1 MPPLLLLPA
10 VCAISRACCR
20 PNVKQQQQFACMH
33 AFDQHLS
40 LPCRCTTPRPPSPPC
55 LQVRKTFEDLYAEAL
70 RMNAGNPSLAP
81 YSQVVRKQI
90 LTTAHSG
97 AAAGE
102 VVALPAGK
110 DAAAAAAAG
119 EHDPSSVLAAAYE
132 AESSSSSITS
142 SSRPWGS
149 GGQQRSPRPG
159 LGQRGSGGLRSHPI
173 GSLLDLACMADAPDP
188 SPLPAARS
196 GGGGSASERTWRSRL
211 YCLLQRLWLASNAA
225 RGDAQ
230 HELEEMAVLV

>member
-1 MPPLLLLPA
+1 
-10 VCAISRACCR
+10 
-20 PNVKQQQQFACMH
+20 MH
-33 AFDQHLS
+33 ALDQHLL

-90 LTTAHSG
+90 LTSAHSG

-102 VVALPAGK
+102 GVASPAGR
-110 DAAAAAAAG
+110 DAAAAAVAAG
-119 EHDPSSVLAAAYE
+119 EQDPSSVLAAAYE

-173 GSLLDLACMADAPDP
+173 GSLLDLACLADAPAA
-188 SPLPAARS
+188 SPLPAARSGGSS

-225 RGDAQ
+225 LGDAQ